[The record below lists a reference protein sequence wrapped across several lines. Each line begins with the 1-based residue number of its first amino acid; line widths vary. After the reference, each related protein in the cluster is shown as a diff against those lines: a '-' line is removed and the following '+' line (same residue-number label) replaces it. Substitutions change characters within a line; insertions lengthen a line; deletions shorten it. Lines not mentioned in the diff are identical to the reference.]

1 MVTQELTKLY
11 RYRDLL
17 WLWTMRHIRVR
28 YKQSFLGAAWAVL
41 QPLSLTLVF
50 SVVFTVIVQVP
61 TDGVPYPVFVYTA
74 LLPWTFLASSVSLA
88 VGSIVQDMNLVT
100 KIYFPREILPTAIVL
115 AGLADLAI
123 GTLILFIM
131 LVLYSM
137 PIGPKIILLPAL
149 VVIQTLLVAGLALIV
164 SSLNVFYRDFRFL
177 VPLGIQL
184 WLYATPIIYPLSLV
198 PERLQ
203 PLYMLNPMAGLIEA
217 YRAILLTDEWPDPR
231 YLLSAAVIAIVL
243 LVGGYWFFKRVEGV
257 FADII

>member
-131 LVLYSM
+131 LVFYSM

-149 VVIQTLLVAGLALIV
+149 VVIQTILVTGLALIV

-217 YRAILLTDEWPDPR
+217 YRAILLYDQWPDFR
-231 YLLSAAVIAIVL
+231 YLLTATIIAIVL